1 MRTVVKV
8 GGFGL
13 GLVAVFAAATGVG
26 AAVSPDSAIP
36 TAAAQ
41 PADTAMAGHDDVGSP
56 AGAGQDPVHLPAGL
70 LVSQDGYT
78 LDLAKRSVA
87 AGGRVPIEFRIIGPD
102 GQPLTGYQTE
112 HDKVLHLIAVRRDLT
127 DFQHVHPVLD
137 ASGTWSVQLDLADP
151 GEYRLFADFTR
162 VGHDRLT
169 LGTDLAVTGTYQ
181 PQPLP
186 VPAATVELQDGYSVA
201 LAGALKPGRP
211 SQLTLTISRDGVPVT
226 DLEPYL
232 AAYGHLVA
240 LRVGDLAYLHVHPE
254 GAPGDGVT
262 PAGPG
267 ITFSATAPSA
277 GSYRLFLDFQHR
289 GVVRTAEFTVRATG
303 S

>member
-8 GGFGL
+8 GGFAL
-13 GLVAVFAAATGVG
+13 GLVAIFGAATGVG

-36 TAAAQ
+36 AAATQ
-41 PADTAMAGHDDVGSP
+41 PADAGMAGHDETAAP
-56 AGAGQDPVHLPAGL
+56 AGEGKDAAHLPAGL
-70 LVSQDGYT
+70 LVAQDGYT
-78 LDLAKRSVA
+78 FDLAARSVA
-87 AGGRVPIEFRIIGPD
+87 SGSRVPIQFRIIGPD
-102 GQPLTGYQTE
+102 GQPLIGYQTE
-112 HDKVLHLIAVRRDLT
+112 HDKSLHLIVVRRDLS

-137 ASGTWSVQLDLADP
+137 ASGTWSIALDLADP
-151 GEYRLFADFTR
+151 GEYRVFADFTP

-169 LGTDLAVTGTYQ
+169 LGTDLAVPGTYQ
-181 PQPLP
+181 PRPLP
-186 VPAATVELQDGYSVA
+186 VPATTVELQDGYSVA
-201 LAGALKPGRP
+201 LAGALKPGQP
-211 SQLTLTISRDGVPVT
+211 SQLTLTVSREGVPVT

-289 GVVRTAEFTVRATG
+289 GVVRTAEFTVRA
-303 S
+303 SRS